1 MDNLILE
8 KFRHI
13 HFVGIGGVSMHSLA
27 IYCKGY
33 GLVVSGSDIKKNK
46 YTKECEQ
53 KGINVYIKH
62 KSKNIDNAD
71 LVVYSS
77 AINFSNPEI
86 IEAERKKIKIV
97 SRAELLACIC
107 KNFKCVI
114 GVSGTHGK
122 STTASMIY
130 HILLDSGKKVSCH
143 IGADIDDARLNPF
156 DEFLVL
162 ECCEYNKSFLK
173 FDCDVGVVLNID
185 NDHLDCYE
193 NMYNLKNAFKTFLKH
208 CKTRF
213 VVQNKTTEGLNVS
226 KTNKIIP
233 AQIINSTTFSVKGKK
248 YKLGNVYGEYNINNA
263 VVAITVC
270 ESLGISYTRMYS
282 AIKNFK
288 AVGRRCELVGRFK
301 NYDVITDYAHHP
313 TEIKNVYKALLEK
326 YDNVI
331 VIFQPHT
338 YSRTKIL
345 FNDFVEQLIKLDDLI
360 IYKEYP
366 AREIKSQGVSAKE
379 LSQNLDNSLYVKNY
393 RFLRKH
399 LLNLQVAQGKNC
411 IVFMGAGNIYDIGL
425 KFVKRF
431 GEMI

>member
-13 HFVGIGGVSMHSLA
+13 HFIGIGGVSMHSLA
-27 IYCKGY
+27 IYCKSY
-33 GLVVSGSDIKKNK
+33 GLSVSGSDVKKNK
-46 YTKECEQ
+46 YTKLCEQ
-53 KGINVYIKH
+53 NGIKISIKH
-62 KSKNIDNAD
+62 RAKNIDNAD

-86 IEAERKKIKIV
+86 MEAEKRKIKVV

-114 GVSGTHGK
+114 GISGTHGK

-143 IGADIDDARLNPF
+143 IGADIQDARLNPF

-193 NMYNLKNAFKTFLKH
+193 NMYNLKNAFRTFLKH

-213 VVQNKTTEGLNVS
+213 VAQNKTTDGLNVS
-226 KTNKIIP
+226 KTNYIKP
-233 AQIINSTTFSVKGKK
+233 VQILNSTTFIVQNRK
-248 YKLGNVYGEYNINNA
+248 YKLGYVYGEYNINNA
-263 VVAITVC
+263 VVAISVC
-270 ESLGISYTRMYS
+270 ESLGISYTRMYNS
-282 AIKNFK
+282 IKHFK
-288 AVGRRCELVGRFK
+288 SVGRRCELVGRFK

-313 TEIKNVYKALLEK
+313 TEIKNVCNALKEK
-326 YDNVI
+326 YDDVI
-331 VIFQPHT
+331 VVFQPHT

-345 FNDFVEQLIKLDDLI
+345 FNDFVKELLNLDNLI

-366 AREIKSQGVSAKE
+366 AREIKSKGVSAKV
-379 LSQNLDNSLYVKNY
+379 LSQELDNSTYSKNY
-393 RFLRKH
+393 KFLRKY
-399 LLNLQVAQGKNC
+399 LMNLQMAENKNC
-411 IVFMGAGNIYDIGL
+411 IVFMGAGNIYDICL
-425 KFVKRF
+425 KFMKRF